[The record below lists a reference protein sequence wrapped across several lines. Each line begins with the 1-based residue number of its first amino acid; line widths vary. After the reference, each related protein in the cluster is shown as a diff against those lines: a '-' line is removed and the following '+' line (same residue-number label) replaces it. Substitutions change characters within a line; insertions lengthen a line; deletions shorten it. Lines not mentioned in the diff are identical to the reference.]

1 MTRIH
6 ISAEPGYPST
16 LWQSNS
22 GKYYRTKKQAE
33 ADNGNDAI
41 SLEDIKKHE
50 QKWYVKHKLL
60 LTALCAAIIAAF
72 IVYSVK
78 K

>member
-6 ISAEPGYPST
+6 VSAEPGYPST
-16 LWQSNS
+16 LWVGNS
-22 GKYYRTKKQAE
+22 GKYYRTKAQAE
-33 ADNGNDAI
+33 KDNGTDAI
-41 SLEDIKKHE
+41 NPEDIKKHE

-60 LTALCAAIIAAF
+60 LTALCAAIVAAF